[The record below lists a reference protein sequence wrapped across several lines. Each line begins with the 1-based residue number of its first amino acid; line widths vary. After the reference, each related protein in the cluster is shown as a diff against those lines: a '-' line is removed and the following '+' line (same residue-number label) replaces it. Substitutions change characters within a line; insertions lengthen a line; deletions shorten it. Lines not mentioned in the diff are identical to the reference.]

1 MAKNCSSGSCKY
13 CSKKHH
19 SLLHLPPISSSSA
32 PGTPAAQTNQST
44 PALIGQSVEAI
55 GSHSYQMSQRD
66 ANAVVF
72 PPPVQAVT
80 SPLANLSSRS
90 FSQSFSVGIA
100 PSTSPVDSI
109 VLGNHSP
116 SSTSCQ
122 GAEVTQVFRQCS
134 VVLSTAVIKVKDADN
149 NEHFARALLDSGSQ
163 PSFITE
169 SLCQKLRLKRVKL
182 NSPVSGIGQ
191 STVNVH
197 FGVTISLASRYGDH
211 RFSLDCLVLPKLTI
225 SLPSHHIDVTRW
237 RIPRNLPLADPQ
249 FNISQKI
256 DMIIGAELF
265 YSLLEHQQISVATGY
280 PLLQKTVLGYIV
292 CGKVVD
298 PAPDPQAVQSSHVCM
313 NDTLDKQLE
322 RVVKTTSNN
331 PSVELKTADTSSVYL
346 YGRKCYQ
353 CLEIPTHSHYVG
365 SNPMEKKF
373 AVDEGLREAYH
384 AFMEEYE
391 RLGHMEEVNPSAS
404 RSPQFFLP
412 HHAIHRPESTTT
424 KIRVVFDGSCR
435 GSRGLS
441 INEVLLSGPT
451 IQPALYSTV
460 INIRMPRFAVTA
472 DAEKMFRQ
480 IWTHPDDRKYQK
492 ILFRKDPSESVR
504 VYQLKTVTYGLA
516 SSPFHATRVLYQL
529 ATDEG
534 ERFPL
539 AVPVIKKGT
548 YVDDVLTGHDDL
560 DTLAETCR
568 QLMEMLQQAGLVL
581 RKWATN
587 DAAVLVS
594 CGKPRGSLKSIA
606 LLL

>member
-1 MAKNCSSGSCKY
+1 MAKDCSSGSCKY

-19 SLLHLPPISSSSA
+19 SLLHSPPILSSSA

-44 PALIGQSVEAI
+44 PALIGQSDEAI

-90 FSQSFSVGIA
+90 FPQSFSVGIA
-100 PSTSPVDSI
+100 PSTSRVDSI

-122 GAEVTQVFRQCS
+122 GAEVTQVFRQCT
-134 VVLSTAVIKVKDADN
+134 VVLSTVVIKVKDADN

-182 NSPVSGIGQ
+182 NSPVSGIDQ

-237 RIPRNLPLADPQ
+237 RIPRNLPLTDPQ

-322 RVVKTTSNN
+322 RFWEVENFDVGKAYT
-331 PSVELKTADTSSVYL
+331 PDEQRCEDHFQQSVSRAED
-346 YGRKCYQ
+346 GRYIVRLPLREEMLPMLGDSYPLALRRLQ
-353 CLEIPTHSHYVG
+353 S
-365 SNPMEKKF
+365 MEKKF

-424 KIRVVFDGSCR
+424 
-435 GSRGLS
+435 
-441 INEVLLSGPT
+441 NEVT
-451 IQPALYSTV
+451 
-460 INIRMPRFAVTA
+460 
-472 DAEKMFRQ
+472 
-480 IWTHPDDRKYQK
+480 DD
-492 ILFRKDPSESVR
+492 
-504 VYQLKTVTYGLA
+504 
-516 SSPFHATRVLYQL
+516 
-529 ATDEG
+529 
-534 ERFPL
+534 
-539 AVPVIKKGT
+539 
-548 YVDDVLTGHDDL
+548 
-560 DTLAETCR
+560 
-568 QLMEMLQQAGLVL
+568 
-581 RKWATN
+581 
-587 DAAVLVS
+587 
-594 CGKPRGSLKSIA
+594 
-606 LLL
+606 